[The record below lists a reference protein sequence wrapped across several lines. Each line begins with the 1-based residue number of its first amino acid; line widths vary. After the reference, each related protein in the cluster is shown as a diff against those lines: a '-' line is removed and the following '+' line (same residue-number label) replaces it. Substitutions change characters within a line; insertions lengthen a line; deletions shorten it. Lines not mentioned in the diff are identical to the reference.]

1 MCVCVCVGG
10 GGGGGGGAGYECTL
24 LSVKQSDHSWLVV
37 AGGRRREMAEW

>member
-1 MCVCVCVGG
+1 MCVC
-10 GGGGGGGAGYECTL
+10 GGGGGAGYECTL